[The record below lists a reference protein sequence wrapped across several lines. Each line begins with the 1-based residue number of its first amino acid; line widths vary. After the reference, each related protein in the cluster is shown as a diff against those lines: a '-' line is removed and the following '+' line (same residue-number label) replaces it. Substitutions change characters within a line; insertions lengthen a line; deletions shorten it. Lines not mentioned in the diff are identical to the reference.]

1 MNRTSAQP
9 KKIRNDVTGADCA
22 AAAIA
27 QYDKLKRETLEAAHC
42 VIPDP
47 EKVTGAAQSGRALQ
61 MLYAPMTSR
70 ANAYRTQYGNHAV
83 IPILQ
88 DFLKAARTLAPEPP
102 KMGERVIENPPE
114 KPATK
119 LVPQKLGTSDRVQ
132 LKWPPYFPAGWPDI
146 AQAVTAA
153 QTAAGGKPIVS
164 QRTAVRA
171 VAQLFGVTDVEEEL
185 HEMQMDS
192 EKAMDADARK
202 LAMMPAPD
210 EEGGPPLPKETK

>member
-22 AAAIA
+22 A
-27 QYDKLKRETLEAAHC
+27 
-42 VIPDP
+42 
-47 EKVTGAAQSGRALQ
+47 
-61 MLYAPMTSR
+61 
-70 ANAYRTQYGNHAV
+70 
-83 IPILQ
+83 
-88 DFLKAARTLAPEPP
+88 
-102 KMGERVIENPPE
+102 
-114 KPATK
+114 
-119 LVPQKLGTSDRVQ
+119 
-132 LKWPPYFPAGWPDI
+132 
-146 AQAVTAA
+146 AVTAA

>member
-1 MNRTSAQP
+1 VNRTSAQP